1 MLNCRVRKLINLIRP
16 LVSGLRFRLLLL
28 VLLACAPLV
37 GLIVHSASEVRRR
50 DRNTWEQRAQNVTQL
65 ATREEEK
72 LIGQTRQLLLAVS
85 ESSAVHA
92 GNWRTSQRLLSEL
105 FSSYPR
111 YANYGVI
118 QTNGEVLASAFP
130 LEDGVNQSDRRY
142 FRRALDRRAFA
153 IGEYPTHSPDGQV
166 NIAFGCPV
174 IDRRGQVQAVVFAV
188 LDMNW
193 SNVRGSD
200 VAAQLPRAATWTEID
215 PHGSVIVSYPDSTET
230 RSGQPLLDDAFV
242 KNLFEQGSGLIEA
255 PDSKGVHRLYAF
267 STRHSQ
273 LAASKVVTLLGIP
286 EQVLF
291 AAANRAL
298 QRNLMWLGIAAGL
311 AILIGWA
318 GSYFL
323 VVRPVK
329 ALVRFSRRVAEGDLT
344 ARIGLPHGSDEFG
357 QLTRAFDQM
366 AYSLEQRERQRLLA
380 EETLET
386 RDKMIREL
394 PVLPAAVYVCDP
406 LGTIELYNRTAVEL
420 WGYEP
425 PDHFRSKRFCGSYKL
440 FHADGMVMLPG
451 ESPMAEVLRTGM
463 PVRNRELL
471 IGRPDGSE
479 VAVIANVVPLRNP
492 DNVIIGAV
500 SCQQDISDRKAS
512 EQRLKEYSDRLQLLS
527 RKLVESQ
534 ETERRH
540 LARELHDEVGQSLTV
555 AEMNLQTVLRSPRA
569 ASLALP
575 LKESINAVERVLEQI
590 QDISLN
596 LRPAM
601 LDDLGLE
608 PALRWYTKRQAT
620 LAGLKSEFHADP
632 LDQRLDPMIE
642 AACFRVAQEALTNVS
657 RHARARKVTVELRNR
672 DGQLHLTVTD
682 DGVGFDVAMCRD
694 EAAHGA
700 SLGLLS
706 MEERA
711 VLADG
716 GLECISAPDQGTEI
730 HAWFP
735 FKWLVVEA
743 ED

>member
-1 MLNCRVRKLINLIRP
+1 MLSCNVRKLIDLISP
-16 LVSGLRFRLLLL
+16 FVPGLRLRLLLL

-37 GLIVHSASEVRRR
+37 GLIIHTASEDRRR
-50 DRNTWEQRAQNVTQL
+50 ERNIWEQRAQRITQV
-65 ATREEEK
+65 ATREEER

-85 ESSAVHA
+85 ESSAVRA

-105 FSSYPR
+105 FSSYPG
-111 YANYGVI
+111 YANFGVI
-118 QTNGEVLASAFP
+118 QTNGEVIASAVP
-130 LEDGVNQSDRRY
+130 LEETNQVDRRF
-142 FRRALDRRAFA
+142 FRRAMDRRAFA
-153 IGEYPTHSPDGQV
+153 IGDYPASSADANA

-174 IDRRGQVQAVVFAV
+174 IDRHGQVQAVVFAV
-188 LDMNW
+188 LDMDW
-193 SNVRGSD
+193 SNIRGSE
-200 VAAQLPRAATWTEID
+200 VAAQLPKAATWTELD
-215 PHGSVIVSYPDSTET
+215 HNGTVLVRYPEPTES
-230 RSGQPLLDDAFV
+230 RNGQPPLKDSFI

-255 PDSKGVHRLYAF
+255 QDSKGISRLYAF
-267 STRHSQ
+267 SSRHSQ
-273 LAASKVVTLLGIP
+273 LAASNVITLLGIP

-291 AAANRAL
+291 ASADRQL
-298 QRNLMWLGIAAGL
+298 ERNLVWLGLAAGL
-311 AILIGWA
+311 GLVIGWV
-318 GSYFL
+318 GSHFL

-329 ALVRFSRRVAEGDLT
+329 ALVRFSQRVAQGDLA
-344 ARIGLPHGSDEFG
+344 ARTGLPHGRDEFG
-357 QLTRAFDQM
+357 HLTRAFDQM
-366 AYSLEQRERQRLLA
+366 ACSLEQREMQRRLA

-386 RDKMIREL
+386 RDNMIREL

-406 LGTIELYNRTAVEL
+406 LGSIELYNRTAVEL

-425 PDHFRSKRFCGSYKL
+425 PDHFESKRFCGSFKL
-440 FHADGMVMLPG
+440 FYPDGTVMSPG
-451 ESPMAEVLRTGM
+451 ESPMAEVLRSGT

-479 VAVIANVVPLRNP
+479 VAALANVVPLRNP
-492 DNVIIGAV
+492 DGAIIGAV
-500 SCQQDISDRKAS
+500 SCLQDISDRKAS

-540 LARELHDEVGQSLTV
+540 IARELHDEVGQSLTV

-569 ASLALP
+569 ASLASP
-575 LKESINAVERVLEQI
+575 LRESINAVERVLEQI
-590 QDISLN
+590 HDLSLN

-608 PALRWYTKRQAT
+608 PALRWYTKRQAA
-620 LAGLKSEFHADP
+620 LAGLKAEFHADA
-632 LDQRLDPMIE
+632 LEQRLDPMIE
-642 AACFRVAQEALTNVS
+642 AACFRVAQEALTNVV
-657 RHARARKVTVELRNR
+657 RHAHAKEVTVDLRNR

-682 DGVGFDVAMCRD
+682 DGVGFDVADRKD
-694 EAAHGA
+694 QAAHGA

-716 GLECISAPDQGTEI
+716 GLECISAPGQGTEI

-735 FKWLVVEA
+735 FKWRAVEV

>member
-1 MLNCRVRKLINLIRP
+1 MLSYCVRKLIDPIR
-16 LVSGLRFRLLLL
+16 LFGSGLRFRLLLL
-28 VLLACAPLV
+28 VLLVCTPLV
-37 GLIVHSASEVRRR
+37 GLIVHTASEDRRR
-50 DRNTWEQRAQNVTQL
+50 DRNNWEQRSEKITEL
-65 ATREEEK
+65 ASREEEK
-72 LIGQTRQLLLAVS
+72 LIAQTRQLLLAVS
-85 ESSAVHA
+85 ESSAVRS

-105 FSSYPR
+105 FSSYPG
-111 YANYGVI
+111 YVNYGVI
-118 QTNGEVLASAFP
+118 HTNGDVLASAVP
-130 LEDGVNQSDRRY
+130 LEDGTNQSDRRY
-142 FRRALDRRAFA
+142 FRRAVDRHAFA
-153 IGEYPTHSPDGQV
+153 IGDYPAGLTNAKPS
-166 NIAFGCPV
+166 ITFGCPV
-174 IDRRGQVQAVVFAV
+174 IDRHGLVQAVVFAV
-188 LDMNW
+188 LDMDW
-193 SNVRGSD
+193 SNIRGSE
-200 VAAQLPRAATWTEID
+200 VSAQLPKAATWTEID
-215 PHGSVIVSYPDSTET
+215 HGGNVLVRYPNSTES
-230 RSGQPLLDDAFV
+230 RNGAPPLSPVFV
-242 KNLFEQGSGLIEA
+242 QNLFDQQSGLVEA
-255 PDSKGVHRLYAF
+255 QDSKGVHRLYGF
-267 STRHSQ
+267 SSRHSQ
-273 LAASKVVTLLGIP
+273 LAAANVITLLGIP

-291 AAANRAL
+291 AAANRTL
-298 QRNLMWLGIAAGL
+298 QRNLLWLGLAAGV
-311 AILIGWA
+311 AVLIGWI
-318 GSYFL
+318 GSHFL
-323 VVRPVK
+323 IVRPVK

-344 ARIGLPHGSDEFG
+344 ARIGLPHDQGEFG

-366 AYSLEQRERQRLLA
+366 AYSLEQREMQRLLA

-406 LGTIELYNRTAVEL
+406 LGTIELYNRTAVDL

-425 PDHFRSKRFCGSYKL
+425 PDHFANKRFCGSFKL
-440 FHADGMVMLPG
+440 SRPDGTVMTAG

-471 IGRPDGSE
+471 IGRPDGTE
-479 VAVIANVVPLRNP
+479 VAVLANVVPLRNP
-492 DNVIIGAV
+492 DNAIIGAV
-500 SCQQDISDRKAS
+500 SCLQDISDRKAS

-540 LARELHDEVGQSLTV
+540 IARELHDEVGQSLTV
-555 AEMNLQTVLRSPRA
+555 AEMNLQSVLRSPRA

-590 QDISLN
+590 HDLSLN

-608 PALRWYTKRQAT
+608 PALRWYTKRQAA
-620 LAGLKSEFHADP
+620 LAGIKSEFHADP
-632 LDQRLDPMIE
+632 MEQRLDPMIE

-657 RHARARKVTVELRNR
+657 RHAHAREVIVSLRNR
-672 DGQLHLTVTD
+672 DGLLHLTVTD
-682 DGVGFDVAMCRD
+682 DGVGFNVVVSRH

-716 GLECISAPDQGTEI
+716 GLECISAPGQGTEI

-735 FKWLVVEA
+735 FKWRIAAA
-743 ED
+743 EC